1 MGRQSEWQTFDRIL
15 WIFGQSASRWH
26 CTCRLRFWYKGISW
40 FLLCNTQNFCIYKA
54 QLTGIEVEQTRRIA
68 NVCIHVERVIGN
80 LWQKYS
86 RLSGVQPIDFVTV
99 GDEETA
105 CTLDKIVCVAW
116 ALINTCD
123 SVVPYECLY
132 SLYHEYSLLFLKS
145 YTHTLE
151 HNVRIHIT
159 FI

>member
-86 RLSGVQPIDFVTV
+86 LLFCNCWR
-99 GDEETA
+99 
-105 CTLDKIVCVAW
+105 W
-116 ALINTCD
+116 RN
-123 SVVPYECLY
+123 
-132 SLYHEYSLLFLKS
+132 SLYLRLNCLCCMSVDKHVWLCCAIWVSLFIIS
-145 YTHTLE
+145 WVFSVIPQVIHTHT
-151 HNVRIHIT
+151 RT
-159 FI
+159 